1 MNPREQRLLAAFLLV
16 IVATISWLGYGRLKE
31 AQEEMLQQTQ
41 SLLAEAER
49 DQNFLDAYEGELSG
63 ARDWL
68 AERLGPPLPQEQA
81 QIKLLNAVEESAK
94 SASLTLTGAKFMSPL
109 DPKEKDEK
117 KKDGQATGL
126 LLARYTATV
135 TGSEGFIYPWL
146 ANFHNPDQLRCI
158 SGLTIK
164 PDKDDETIVVCEVEF
179 GQWYL
184 TDNNEEPDSP

>member
-16 IVATISWLGYGRLKE
+16 IVAMISWLGYGRLKTGE
-31 AQEEMLQQTQ
+31 EEMRAQAGL
-41 SLLAEAER
+41 LLAEAER

-68 AERLGPPLPQEQA
+68 EARLGPPLTPQQA
-81 QIKLLNAVEESAK
+81 DIKLVNAVEESAK
-94 SASLTLTGAKFMSPL
+94 SASLDLVTPKFLP
-109 DPKEKDEK
+109 PVEK
-117 KKDGQATGL
+117 GNL
-126 LLARYTATV
+126 RLARYSATV

-164 PDKDDETIVVCEVEF
+164 PDKDDESVVVCEVEF

-184 TDNNEEPDSP
+184 PDNEEDLDSP